1 MSFTSKLD
9 WDTDIGSVGGQNNV
23 MLVDSPYSNLPSA
36 NASQGALTYGNLI
49 REYAPPK
56 ISISSIDNGY
66 YVHSRMDMSRKNP
79 AVEDLTRFPNEA
91 TVVPTMT
98 PKEGYKEAAGGRKP
112 LKRAKQ
118 GQPNQD
124 KVANPKQYVGPSRKG
139 QKTAVNPARGNVVDE
154 NTNPPA
160 ATETYIDG
168 IPGLVGSNIHHEA
181 FEEKTSLNII
191 AVILIVLCAI
201 IVGGIIFRLV
211 GRFWKPAGMLGD
223 ALQF

>member
-36 NASQGALTYGNLI
+36 NASQGALTYGNLV

-79 AVEDLTRFPNEA
+79 AVDELTRFPNEA
-91 TVVPTMT
+91 TVVPTMA
-98 PKEGYKEAAGGRKP
+98 PKEGYKESAGGRKP

-118 GQPNQD
+118 AQD

-139 QKTAVNPARGNVVDE
+139 EKTAINPARGNVVDE
-154 NTNPPA
+154 NIKKPA
-160 ATETYIDG
+160 PTAETYIDG

-191 AVILIVLCAI
+191 AIIMIIIGALLVGGVVCR
-201 IVGGIIFRLV
+201 IVGNV
-211 GRFWKPAGMLGD
+211 WKPAEKLGGV
-223 ALQF
+223 LQF